1 MTQENQNLPQPANR
15 TIVTLFTDEE
25 LKKLSLEE
33 RLGYINKLLDKLD
46 EPNILEQF
54 FMGRK
59 KEANAIQEAKALAIK
74 ARGEVIEALGNSLRI
89 SVKQE
94 EGMLGSRYS
103 ANLIA
108 TSEVLTRNMN
118 KVNEQAI
125 DLLVDDYQETVANLG
140 SRQGLDA
147 SLKES
152 LLDQAK
158 DRLFQRQADTYEG
171 FKKLLGQYR
180 ALVGEL
186 VGSIRKTS

>member
-1 MTQENQNLPQPANR
+1 MTQENQNLPQPTNR
-15 TIVTLFTDEE
+15 TIVSLFSEEE

-33 RLGYINKLLDKLD
+33 RLNYINKLLDKLE
-46 EPNILEQF
+46 EPNILEQL

-59 KEANAIQEAKALAIK
+59 REASAIQEAKTLAIK
-74 ARGEVIEALGNSLRI
+74 ARSEIIEALGNSLRI

-125 DLLVDDYQETVANLG
+125 DLLVDDYQETVASLG
-140 SRQGLDA
+140 TRQGLEDT
-147 SLKES
+147 LKEA
-152 LLDQAK
+152 LLTQAK
-158 DRLFQRQADTYEG
+158 DRLYQRQSDTYEG
-171 FKKLLGQYR
+171 FKNLLAQYR
-180 ALVGEL
+180 HLVGEL